1 VIVLQQVKEI
11 KMKIIKLNI
20 NKSWAAEQIKKNQE
34 PNNRLR
40 SIKFTLKIVIGKD
53 YYL

>member
-1 VIVLQQVKEI
+1 MAPQQIKEI
-11 KMKIIKLNI
+11 KMKIIKLSI
-20 NKSWAAEQIKKNQE
+20 KKRQTAKQIKKNQE
-34 PNNRLR
+34 PNNKLR